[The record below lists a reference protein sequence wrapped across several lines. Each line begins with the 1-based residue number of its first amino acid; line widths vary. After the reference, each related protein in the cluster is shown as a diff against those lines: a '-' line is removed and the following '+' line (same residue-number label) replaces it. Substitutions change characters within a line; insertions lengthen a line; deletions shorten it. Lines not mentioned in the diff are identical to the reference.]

1 MSYAY
6 LKQLYLP
13 EKLTNYFFT
22 DKTYLSFKIGSQLL
36 DRRIYCFPSRR
47 DFKIGVPQ
55 SKAMM
60 DIYEECLDLKGIV
73 LTLPEYRLSAD
84 LKAFERCEDFTIV

>member
-1 MSYAY
+1 
-6 LKQLYLP
+6 
-13 EKLTNYFFT
+13 
-22 DKTYLSFKIGSQLL
+22 
-36 DRRIYCFPSRR
+36 
-47 DFKIGVPQ
+47 
-55 SKAMM
+55 MM